1 MAGVGRPRRRR
12 RRVTVLALAAA
23 VALGALGGVARAQ
36 GPDPVQRARDTV
48 LEQLAAFRRGDFDAA
63 YAFASAM
70 IHQMFDRQ
78 SFESM
83 VRGGYP
89 EIARSSHA
97 TIAATE
103 AGPSGSVYVFV
114 TVVGD
119 NGRIVEARYELVL
132 EDGGFKVNGVITRPA
147 PASSA

>member
-1 MAGVGRPRRRR
+1 MRVT
-12 RRVTVLALAAA
+12 RRVLASLLVVGALA
-23 VALGALGGVARAQ
+23 GSGHAQ
-36 GPDPVQRARDTV
+36 GPDPAQGARDTV

-63 YAFASAM
+63 YAFASAL

-78 SFESM
+78 GFETM

-97 TIAATE
+97 TIAGTE
-103 AGPSGSVYVFV
+103 AGLGGSVYVFV

-119 NGRIVEARYELVL
+119 SGRIVEARYELVL
-132 EDGGFKVNGVITRPA
+132 EDGRWKVNGVLTRPA

>member
-1 MAGVGRPRRRR
+1 M
-12 RRVTVLALAAA
+12 RVTTPMLTVVLTLGILLGAALAQA
-23 VALGALGGVARAQ
+23 
-36 GPDPVQRARDTV
+36 PDPSQRARDTV

-78 SFESM
+78 SFETM

-103 AGPSGSVYVFV
+103 AGPGGSVYVFV

-132 EDGGFKVNGVITRPA
+132 EDGRFKVNGVLTRPA